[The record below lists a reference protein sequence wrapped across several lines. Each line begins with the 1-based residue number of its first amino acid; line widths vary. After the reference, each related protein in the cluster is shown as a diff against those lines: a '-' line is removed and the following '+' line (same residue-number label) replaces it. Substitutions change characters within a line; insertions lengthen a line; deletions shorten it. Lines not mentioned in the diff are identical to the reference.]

1 MLSMNDIGGDMVIL
15 TKLQAKAL
23 IDKDGSVE
31 SEYYSHALPVMLKL
45 TMHSG
50 MRKGEVFGLT
60 WD

>member
-1 MLSMNDIGGDMVIL
+1 MHRDVFSCLPCTLLD
-15 TKLQAKAL
+15 KA
-23 IDKDGSVE
+23 GSVE

-50 MRKGEVFGLT
+50 MRQGEVFGLT